1 MNRICGIFNLAAHYR
16 APIYKQIDK
25 ELHCDFFIGDNVK
38 SPMKKMNYNELTG
51 FKKELK
57 NTYLLG
63 GVYWQKG
70 AVRTIFSDYK
80 NYIITG
86 EPHCLST
93 WVILLLARFTSKKTL
108 LWTHGWYG
116 RETWIKKIIKK
127 IFFGLANYILLY
139 GDYARGLMIREGF
152 RSDKLFCIYNSLDY
166 DTQLKIREKLKTTN
180 IFTEKFN
187 NNYPVLCYVGRV
199 QKDKK
204 IKMIIESMIL
214 LKNKY
219 NLPVNLVIVGKEIE
233 DTGIKKLIDSYN
245 LKDRVWFYGHCYD
258 EEILGELFYNSSI
271 CVSPGNVGL
280 TAIHSLTYGC
290 PVITHDYYPNQG
302 PEFEAIKQGIT
313 GDFFRENDIND
324 LTIKINN
331 WLVQHHV
338 YNDKFRN
345 ECYKIIDEKY
355 NPYYQIN
362 LLKKLTQNSFHEN
375 SSPNKHRC

>member
-16 APIYKQIDK
+16 APIYKLIDK
-25 ELHCDFFIGDNVK
+25 ELNCDFFIGDNVK

-93 WVILLLARFTSKKTL
+93 WVILLLARLTFKKTY

-116 RETWIKKIIKK
+116 RETRIKKLIKK
-127 IFFGLANYILLY
+127 VFIGLANHVLLY
-139 GDYARGLMIREGF
+139 GDYARDLMIKEGF
-152 RSDKLFCIYNSLDY
+152 KADKLHCIYNSLDY
-166 DTQLKIREKLKTTN
+166 DTQIKVRKSLKRSN
-180 IFTEKFN
+180 VFN
-187 NNYPVLCYVGRV
+187 ERFGNDNPVLCYVGRI
-199 QKDKK
+199 QKVKRLD
-204 IKMIIESMIL
+204 MLIESMVI

-219 NLPVNLVIVGKEIE
+219 KKSLNLVIVGKESE
-233 DTGIKKLIDSYN
+233 DTDINELIKINKLSDN
-245 LKDRVWFYGHCYD
+245 VWIYGPSYD
-258 EEILGELFYNSSI
+258 EKELGSIFYNSNL

-290 PVITHDYYPNQG
+290 PLITHDNFKNQM
-302 PEFEAIKQGIT
+302 PEFEVITPGVT
-313 GDFFRENDIND
+313 GDFFEEKNIDD
-324 LTIKINN
+324 LAFKINT
-331 WLVQHHV
+331 WLELHPN
-338 YNDKFRN
+338 NDDTIRN
-345 ECYKIIDEKY
+345 ECYKVIDDKY
-355 NPYYQIN
+355 NPHYQIQ
-362 LLKKLTQNSFHEN
+362 LLKSLLT
-375 SSPNKHRC
+375 

>member
-93 WVILLLARFTSKKTL
+93 WVILLLSRLTSKKTY

-116 RETWIKKIIKK
+116 RETRIKKLIKK
-127 IFFGLANYILLY
+127 LFFGLSNYVLLY
-139 GDYARGLMIREGF
+139 GDYARNLMINEGF
-152 RSDKLFCIYNSLDY
+152 IPDKLHCIYNSLDY
-166 DTQLKIREKLKTTN
+166 DSQIAVRKTLNETS
-180 IFTEKFN
+180 IFKDKFGN
-187 NNYPVLCYVGRV
+187 NFPVLCYVGRIQNV
-199 QKDKK
+199 KRLDILINSIAVLRDK
-204 IKMIIESMIL
+204 
-214 LKNKY
+214 Y
-219 NLPVNLVIVGKEIE
+219 QFPVNLVIVGKESE
-233 DTGIKKLIDSYN
+233 ETN
-245 LKDRVWFYGHCYD
+245 LTQLVEENNLSSAVWFYGPSYN
-258 EEILGELFYNSSI
+258 EYELGSIFFNSKL

-280 TAIHSLTYGC
+280 TAIHALTYGC
-290 PVITHDYYPNQG
+290 PVITHNNFINQM
-302 PEFEAIKQGIT
+302 PEFEVINPGVT
-313 GDFFRENDIND
+313 GDFFEEDNFDD
-324 LTIKINN
+324 LALKINE
-331 WLVQHHV
+331 WLELHPN
-338 YNDKFRN
+338 NDEITRK
-345 ECYKIIDEKY
+345 ECYKVIDEKY
-355 NPYYQIN
+355 NPNYQIK
-362 LLKKLTQNSFHEN
+362 LLKSLLT
-375 SSPNKHRC
+375 